1 MTNSNNIGSY
11 FTPLNDFEENCER
24 TDATLRIY
32 SEEITPL
39 QVTEL
44 LGVAPTSSVTK
55 GQRIPTKVFDEFRLG
70 KVNGWFLSSEGVVQS
85 KDLRR
90 HLDWL
95 LDRLDGS
102 AEGMRKLQQRQGV
115 RMCVYCIWW
124 SKYGGGGPNLWPEQ
138 MRRLADLN
146 LECCFDFQHY
156 GVEQGENSEQ
166 P

>member
-1 MTNSNNIGSY
+1 MTKSDNIGSY

-24 TDATLRIY
+24 TVAILRIY
-32 SEEITPL
+32 SEEVTPA

-55 GQRIPTKVFDEFRLG
+55 GQPIPTNTPDEFRLG
-70 KVNGWFLSSEGVVQS
+70 KVNGWFLSSESVIQS

-90 HLDWL
+90 HIDWL
-95 LDRLDGS
+95 LDQLNGS
-102 AEGMRKLQQRQGV
+102 AEGLKLLQQRQGV

-124 SKYGGGGPNLWPEQ
+124 SRYGGGGPNLWPKQ
-138 MRRLADLN
+138 MRRLAEFD

-156 GVEQGENSEQ
+156 GIEQGDSRER